1 MLKTPPAGFTKYELL
16 PFEVSQALKLFEKL
30 VEGNKDKLKLLKS
43 GLEKIQF
50 KVPMVPLSLILLF
63 ELVEEKRE
71 IPASVNELYDRFTD
85 IAFGRWDKDKG
96 IEVTFEL
103 STEEALL
110 GRLGT
115 YRIAFKRK
123 D

>member
-1 MLKTPPAGFTKYELL
+1 M
-16 PFEVSQALKLFEKL
+16 
-30 VEGNKDKLKLLKS
+30 
-43 GLEKIQF
+43 
-50 KVPMVPLSLILLF
+50 PMVPLSLILLC

-71 IPASVNELYDRFTD
+71 IPESVNELYDRFTD
-85 IAFGRWDKDKG
+85 IACGRWDKDKG